1 MAPKRK
7 KSAPASGGGRRGGG
21 GGIGR
26 KSNKAVRQQT
36 PDSSYVPKKRED
48 TTGRLGKPKR
58 AAASKANE
66 VIQQAADAL
75 LTKENGNT
83 YHIDDVPS
91 NSPRAEGMLPF
102 HD

>member
-21 GGIGR
+21 IGR
-26 KSNKAVRQQT
+26 KPNKTVRQQA
-36 PDSSYVPKKRED
+36 PDPSYVPKKREGA
-48 TTGRLGKPKR
+48 TGRLGKPKR

-83 YHIDDVPS
+83 HPIDDIPS